1 MKVTTQTEKKEKR
14 KKEKGFATVILTA
27 ESFLWYRRSMHI
39 NFCYKKNRGG
49 GGNLNF
55 GKRKN
60 CEKCKKID
68 IIFPGTVK
76 TQKIAKNCEKL

>member
-49 GGNLNF
+49 GELIF
-55 GKRKN
+55 G
-60 CEKCKKID
+60 
-68 IIFPGTVK
+68 K
-76 TQKIAKNCEKL
+76 TQKLRKMQKN